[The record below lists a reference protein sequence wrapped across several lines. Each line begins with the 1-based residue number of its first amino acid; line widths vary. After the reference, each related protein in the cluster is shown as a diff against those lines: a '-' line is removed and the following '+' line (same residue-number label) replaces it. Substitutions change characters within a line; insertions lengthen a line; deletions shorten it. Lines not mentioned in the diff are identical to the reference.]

1 MRVYNPGIEFP
12 AVAWKETF
20 TYLHSANSTES
31 CDTSYSSGKEKME
44 VVGTAQLY
52 EGESRASNEDI
63 NEDWKRRFLEK
74 LPLLSI

>member
-1 MRVYNPGIEFP
+1 
-12 AVAWKETF
+12 
-20 TYLHSANSTES
+20 
-31 CDTSYSSGKEKME
+31 ME

-63 NEDWKRRFLEK
+63 NEDWQRRFLEK